1 MRRDVRAEVRLKTLG
16 RRFLLLASLC
26 ALPLAMTTVSAPV
39 QAADPK
45 PKPQPDRAVTE
56 AMTIFAK
63 TIETFRFGSDQ
74 RVFGKLEFVGG
85 LDLTSNNALFGAFS
99 SIRFR
104 PDGAHFV
111 GVLDTAHWLEGRI
124 ERDPGGRLS
133 GLADVTVTSMTDRR
147 GRTESAK
154 ARMDSEGLALR
165 DGQVL
170 VSFEGDARVDIY
182 PDPGFTQSRPIR
194 TLPILLPKG
203 RLKSNRSLE
212 TVAVSPKDSPLAGAP
227 VVVAELSFD
236 ADDHL
241 LAAVLEGPRKGVF
254 GVVQKDPFAVTDGAF
269 LPNGDL
275 LLLERRFSFA
285 AGLGMEIRSIKADDI
300 RPGAVVDGEV
310 LMSADLGY
318 QIDNMEGLDVVGQ
331 PNGDVHL
338 ILVSD
343 DNHSILERSLML
355 EFKLLP

>member
-1 MRRDVRAEVRLKTLG
+1 MTRTDADDAQPDVRAEPILKAACL
-16 RRFLLLASLC
+16 RFVLLAGLC
-26 ALPLAMTTVSAPV
+26 ALPA
-39 QAADPK
+39 QAAK
-45 PKPQPDRAVTE
+45 PEPDRPVTE
-56 AMTIFAK
+56 TMTIFSK

-74 RVFGKLEFVGG
+74 RVFGKLEFIGG
-85 LDLTSNNALFGAFS
+85 LDLTSDNALFGAFS

-133 GLADVTVTSMTDRR
+133 GFGDVTVTSMKDRQ

-154 ARMDSEGLALR
+154 ARMDSEGVALR
-165 DGQVL
+165 GDQVL

-182 PDPGFTQSRPIR
+182 PDPGFTQSRPLK
-194 TLPILLPKG
+194 TLPILLPRD
-203 RLKSNRSLE
+203 RLKRNRSLE
-212 TVAVSPKDSPLAGAP
+212 MVAVSPQDSPLAGAP
-227 VVVAELSFD
+227 VIVAELSFD
-236 ADDHL
+236 KDDHL

-285 AGLGMEIRSIKADDI
+285 AGLGMEIRRIKADDI

-310 LMSADLGY
+310 LISADLGY
-318 QIDNMEGLDVVGQ
+318 QIDNMEGLDVVVQ
-331 PNGDVHL
+331 PNGDIHL